1 MNSLLC
7 DSGPLIGSFNPG
19 DPAHERCTLLLAEWT
34 GKLLI
39 PEPVLGETS
48 NYLRNHVRNGA
59 QLEARL
65 LQTKVDEAGDFEIID
80 PTRDDRVRAAEI
92 AEKFVDAP
100 FGYVDAVI
108 VAMAERLSVANIATV
123 DFKFLGMASS
133 VSKLKP
139 LNFVLQ
145 ES

>member
-7 DSGPLIGSFNPG
+7 DSGPLTGSFNPG
-19 DPAHERCTLLLAEWT
+19 DAAHERCTLLLANWT
-34 GKLLI
+34 SKLLV

-59 QLEARL
+59 QLEARF
-65 LQTKVDEAGDFEIID
+65 LQAMVDEASDFEIIN
-80 PTRDDRVRAAEI
+80 PTGDDRVRAAEI
-92 AEKFVDAP
+92 AEKFVNAP
-100 FGYVDAVI
+100 FGYVDAMI
-108 VAMAERLSVANIATV
+108 VAMAERLGVANIATI

-133 VSKLKP
+133 VTRLKP